1 MIQPF
6 ISSTSDE
13 ERNVE
18 RFQLYRV
25 LSVSRDR
32 HEGGNQYLGVLQ
44 YVESDYHGSIR
55 QSVSGLTGTD
65 E

>member
-1 MIQPF
+1 MLRDFNCI
-6 ISSTSDE
+6 E
-13 ERNVE
+13 
-18 RFQLYRV
+18 

>member
-1 MIQPF
+1 MLRDFNCIEF
-6 ISSTSDE
+6 
-13 ERNVE
+13 
-18 RFQLYRV
+18 
-25 LSVSRDR
+25 SVSRDR
-32 HEGGNQYLGVLQ
+32 YKGGNQYLGVLQ